1 MNKERNNSRWAKG
14 LLITVTLIVV
24 FALLAA
30 VGIKIYQN
38 NKKANNDIK
47 TFEYTK
53 VHDGIEDYTIDV
65 EMNTENNSY
74 RYKVS
79 SEFTIYRESAIIKQ
93 QLNLIESTDTE
104 KIFALEYDE
113 EFKIELNQEFSNWI
127 VADDNVVTYDQ
138 GEFFIDE
145 NNNTVFY
152 QYIYKLNTNAKVEKV
167 DELVNEEQSLHAT
180 LNFQNQT
187 FTVAEKPFSYI
198 KTFEY
203 TKVTNGIEDYTIDV
217 EINTKN
223 NSYRYKVSS
232 EFNIYSSIDDQT
244 FTVIENTDIKKSFA
258 FGYNEKFNIELNQEF
273 SSWIIAKDNIVTY
286 DQSKFFV
293 DENNNTFFKQYIY
306 VLNDHKETIINEV
319 PNERQSLH
327 VSLNFSSRT
336 LTINDEVLFP
346 L

>member
-14 LLITVTLIVV
+14 LLITAILIVV
-24 FALLAA
+24 FALLTA

-38 NKKANNDIK
+38 NKPSKDIK

-79 SEFTIYRESAIIKQ
+79 SEFTLYRASAINEPKY
-93 QLNLIESTDTE
+93 NLVKDTDTQ
-104 KIFALEYDE
+104 KIVAFKYDDA
-113 EFKIELNQEFSNWI
+113 FKIELNQEFSNWI
-127 VADDNVVTYDQ
+127 VADNNVVTYDQ
-138 GEFFIDE
+138 GEFFVDE
-145 NNNTVFY
+145 NDNTFFH
-152 QYIYKLNTNAKVEKV
+152 QYIYNLNTNGKVEEV
-167 DELVNEEQSLHAT
+167 DELINEEQSLHVI
-180 LNFQNQT
+180 LNFQDQT
-187 FTVAEKPFSYI
+187 FTVTEKPFSNI

-217 EINTKN
+217 EMNTEN

-306 VLNDHKETIINEV
+306 DLNDHKETIIDEV